1 MYFWQM
7 SDLDSNQGRGSVRDM
22 IMHFNS
28 NIAAKDKKLDDNNN
42 VRPSYIDNQSDR
54 KSLGDAFLT
63 SVNRKNNH

>member
-1 MYFWQM
+1 
-7 SDLDSNQGRGSVRDM
+7 M

-28 NIAAKDKKLDDNNN
+28 NIATKDKKLDDNNN

>member
-1 MYFWQM
+1 M

-28 NIAAKDKKLDDNNN
+28 NIASKDKKQDDNNSN
-42 VRPSYIDNQSDR
+42 VRPSFRDNQSDR

-63 SVNRKNNH
+63 KVNRANNH